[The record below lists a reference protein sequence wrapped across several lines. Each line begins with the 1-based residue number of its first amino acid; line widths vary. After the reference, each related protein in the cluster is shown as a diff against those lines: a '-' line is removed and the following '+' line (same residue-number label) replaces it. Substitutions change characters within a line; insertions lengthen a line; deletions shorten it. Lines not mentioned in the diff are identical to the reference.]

1 MKIRTRQDIE
11 AFQTAVD
18 QCTNTVWLMS
28 ASGEQYNMKNDKEWG
43 KGLSR
48 LLNDDK
54 DEMEIYASNYHDESV
69 MMNFY
74 RQHCA

>member
-48 LLNDDK
+48 LLNDEK
-54 DEMEIYASNYHDESV
+54 DEVEIYASNYHDESV

-74 RQHCA
+74 RLHCA